1 MDKNTFG
8 LRLKGE
14 RKRLGLTQEEFSS
27 LGGVKKLA
35 QINYEKDKTLPDVGY
50 LLLVGEAGVD
60 ISYVLTGK
68 LSTTDLSNEESNLIS
83 GFRSLDTRGKSG
95 VLALISGINPEQK
108 SPKNVFHGTVGQ
120 IIDGDVTQNP
130 TFNFGVQTKE

>member
-68 LSTTDLSNEESNLIS
+68 LSTTDLSN
-83 GFRSLDTRGKSG
+83 
-95 VLALISGINPEQK
+95 
-108 SPKNVFHGTVGQ
+108 
-120 IIDGDVTQNP
+120 
-130 TFNFGVQTKE
+130 